1 MLELKENSSYKRTY
15 NVSSIFNNFLI
26 AALLSFVNYKW
37 IKLPATIGTMIL
49 ALGLSIIITS
59 SKSFMPNLY
68 QLFCDLVI
76 TADFKTLLLD
86 VLLSILLFAGA
97 IHINI
102 SELKK
107 ERWFILLFASLGVLI
122 STFVVGGL
130 LYLLTQLLGLDIP
143 FVYTLLFGALIS
155 PTDPIAVLTI
165 LKETNISKSLELKI
179 EGESLFNDGIG
190 VVVFTSILLVAG
202 AMNEHG
208 NQSLLVEIM
217 HIFLV
222 ETIGGLVF
230 GLVLGW
236 TAIKLMKSVMENG
249 QLVAILSV
257 ATVLGGYAI
266 ALKLGTSGPLAM
278 VVAGLVIGNGLYT
291 STFNEKSK
299 SITTEIW
306 EMLDESLNTVLFV
319 FIGLSLHLLQL
330 NTKMLAIGII
340 TILIV
345 LFARTCSVLLGY
357 SLLNY
362 RDHSFWKTSSVLTWG
377 GLRGG
382 ISIALALSLP
392 EEFFG
397 NEILLI
403 CFIVVIFSIV
413 VQGLSM
419 NSLVKRL
426 F

>member
-1 MLELKENSSYKRTY
+1 MFQSF
-15 NVSSIFNNFLI
+15 SIIFLI
-26 AALLSFVNYKW
+26 ATLLSFINYKW

-49 ALGLSIIITS
+49 ALVAAIVITL
-59 SKSFMPNLY
+59 SKSISPDFY
-68 QLFCDLVI
+68 QLFCDMVI
-76 TADFKTLLLD
+76 AADFKTLLLD
-86 VLLSILLFAGA
+86 ILLSVLLFAGA

-122 STFVVGGL
+122 STFIVGVL
-130 LYLLTQLLGLDIP
+130 LYYLTKLFGVDIP
-143 FVYTLLFGALIS
+143 LVYTLLFGALIS
-155 PTDPIAVLTI
+155 PTDPIAVLAI
-165 LKETNISKSLELKI
+165 LKKTNISKSLELKI

-202 AMNEHG
+202 VMGENESNG
-208 NQSLLVEIM
+208 LIGEIT

-222 ETIGGLVF
+222 EAVGGLVYGF
-230 GLVLGW
+230 VLGW
-236 TAIKLMKSVMENG
+236 LALKLMRAVMDNS
-249 QLVAILSV
+249 QLVAIITV
-257 ATVLGGYAI
+257 ATALGGYAI
-266 ALKLGTSGPLAM
+266 ALKIGTSGPLAM
-278 VVAGLVIGNGLYT
+278 VVAGLVIGNGLY
-291 STFNEKSK
+291 STNFNEKSK
-299 SITTEIW
+299 NTTTEIW

-319 FIGLSLHLLQL
+319 FIGLSIHLIQFDSTLIV
-330 NTKMLAIGII
+330 IGLI

-345 LFARTCSVLLGY
+345 LVARISSVLVGY

-362 RDHSFWKTSSVLTWG
+362 KDHDFWQTSSILTWG

-392 EEFFG
+392 PEYYG
-397 NEILLI
+397 NELLLI
-403 CFIVVIFSIV
+403 CFIVVIFSIIA
-413 VQGLSM
+413 QGLTM

>member
-1 MLELKENSSYKRTY
+1 MFQAF
-15 NVSSIFNNFLI
+15 SIIFLI
-26 AALLSFVNYKW
+26 ATILSFINYKW

-49 ALGLSIIITS
+49 ALGLASIITL
-59 SKSFMPNLY
+59 SKSVAPNFY

-76 TADFKTLLLD
+76 AADFKTLLLD

-102 SELKK
+102 RELEK

-122 STFVVGGL
+122 STFIVGGL
-130 LYLLTQLLGLDIP
+130 LYLLTQAFGVDVP

-155 PTDPIAVLTI
+155 PTDPIAVLAI
-165 LKETNISKSLELKI
+165 LKKTNISKSLELKI

-190 VVVFTSILLVAG
+190 VVVFTSILLVTG
-202 AMNEHG
+202 VMSEHESSALFG
-208 NQSLLVEIM
+208 EII
-217 HIFLV
+217 HIFFAEAV
-222 ETIGGLVF
+222 GGLVF
-230 GLVLGW
+230 GLILGW
-236 TAIKLMKSVMENG
+236 LALRLMKSAMENSR
-249 QLVAILSV
+249 LVAIISV
-257 ATVLGGYAI
+257 ATALGGYAI

-278 VVAGLVIGNGLYT
+278 VVAGLVIGNGLY
-291 STFNEKSK
+291 SSNFNQKSK
-299 SITTEIW
+299 STTTEIW

-319 FIGLSLHLLQL
+319 FIGLSIHLIELESTL
-330 NTKMLAIGII
+330 IVIGLI
-340 TILIV
+340 TVLIV
-345 LFARTCSVLLGY
+345 LFARICSVLVGY

-362 RDHSFWKTSSVLTWG
+362 KDHDFGKTASILTWG

-392 EEFFG
+392 SDSYG
-397 NEILLI
+397 NELLLI
-403 CFIVVIFSIV
+403 CFIVVIFSII